1 MHSFTYG
8 NGSVGSKRLHVALS
22 QFLHQNFQPV
32 TPIEAAHIAIRND
45 CGPAIEHCFW
55 ASANPGGALLLRQQS
70 YGSFPKG
77 ISTRPGTEALMVAF
91 GSIAPMSLDA
101 VNKYEKAI
109 LAAQKRDQKG
119 RGLILCKPT

>member
-32 TPIEAAHIAIRND
+32 TPIEAAHITITNG
-45 CGPAIEHCFW
+45 CGPAIEHCVW
-55 ASANPGGALLLRQQS
+55 ASTNLGDALLLRQPF
-70 YGSFPKG
+70 YGSFSKD
-77 ISTRPGTEALMVAF
+77 ISTRPGTEVLMVAF
-91 GSIAPMSLDA
+91 SSIAPMSLDA
-101 VNKYEKAI
+101 ATKYEKAI

-119 RGLILCKPT
+119 RGLILCPT